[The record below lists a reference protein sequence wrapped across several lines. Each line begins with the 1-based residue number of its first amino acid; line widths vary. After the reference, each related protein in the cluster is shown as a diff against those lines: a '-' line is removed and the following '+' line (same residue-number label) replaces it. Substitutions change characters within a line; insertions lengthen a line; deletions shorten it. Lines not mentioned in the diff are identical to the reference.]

1 MELPYTLR
9 VTWVLLL
16 AAVSSLPEG
25 LVTSSPLLA
34 ELCPAFCFSC
44 DVSEVLLLMKIS
56 RPVWKLLVLYRG
68 FGGFSSCFVDK
79 DRWALPSALFGGAGA
94 THWAVLWAMRRAAQH
109 RTVVTVIPQPH
120 SISSQFSAVSSLL
133 WKSGLWS
140 AGHTSV
146 SQSWVKVLVLLTLT
160 FLESFLGR

>member
-34 ELCPAFCFSC
+34 ELCLAFCFSC

-79 DRWALPSALFGGAGA
+79 D
-94 THWAVLWAMRRAAQH
+94 M
-109 RTVVTVIPQPH
+109 
-120 SISSQFSAVSSLL
+120 
-133 WKSGLWS
+133 
-140 AGHTSV
+140 
-146 SQSWVKVLVLLTLT
+146 
-160 FLESFLGR
+160 